1 MSVRTGVVG
10 LAIPLAIVGGVL
22 TRVFSPGPFRTP
34 EEAALHLT
42 KVAGTEVPGLQYV
55 VVTASDVRFDYAGG
69 WADIARQRPMTR
81 DTTMMAFSMT
91 KTLTAAAV
99 LQLVE
104 RGAIDLDAGL
114 DRYLPS
120 TPYAGHGITIRH
132 LLAHTAGLPNP
143 IPLRWVHL
151 LEEEAAF
158 EERAALQSVMD
169 ENPKLASAPGE
180 RYAYSNIGYWLLG
193 QVIETATG
201 GSYAEYMR
209 ANVLAP
215 LGLGEQVGVGI
226 PEPDNHASGYLARYS
241 FTNLLKG
248 FMTDSKF
255 WGDYEGDWLRVRN
268 HHLNGPAFG
277 GLVGS
282 ARGFSRFLQ
291 DQLSSQSALFTR
303 TTHQLFETPQTNSA
317 GKVVPMTL
325 GWHVGEV
332 NRERYL
338 FKEGGGGGFHTE
350 MRIYPASG
358 IGTVVMV
365 TSTDFDSTGFLNR
378 VDQPFL
384 GAIEAGTDDV
394 DGSLQDG
401 HSRD

>member
-1 MSVRTGVVG
+1 MTVRTGVVVG
-10 LAIPLAIVGGVL
+10 LAIPAAIVGSVL
-22 TRVFSPGPFRTP
+22 TRVFSAGPLRTP
-34 EEAALHLT
+34 EDAALHLA
-42 KVAGTEVPGLQYV
+42 KVAGSEVPGLQYV
-55 VVTASDVRFDYAGG
+55 VTSSDDVRFDYAGG
-69 WADIARQRPMTR
+69 WADISRQRPMTP

-104 RGAIDLDAGL
+104 RGAIDLDAEL
-114 DRYLPS
+114 DRYVPS
-120 TPYAGHGITIRH
+120 TPYAGHGITIRQ

-151 LEEEAAF
+151 LEEESIF
-158 EERAALQSVMD
+158 EERAALEAVMA
-169 ENPKLASAPGE
+169 ENPQLASAPGE

-193 QVIETATG
+193 RVIETASG
-201 GSYAEYMR
+201 GSYAEYMQ

-215 LGLGEQVGVGI
+215 LGIGEQVGVGI
-226 PEPDNHASGYLARYS
+226 PDADNHASGYLARYS

-248 FMTDSKF
+248 FMTDSRF
-255 WGDYEGDWLRVRN
+255 WGDYEGDWLRVKN

-291 DQLSSQSALFTR
+291 DQLSSQSVLFTR
-303 TTHQLFETPQTNSA
+303 NTQRSFETPQTSSA
-317 GKVVPMTL
+317 GKILPMTL

-332 NRERYL
+332 NREPYL

-350 MRIYPASG
+350 MRIYPDRG
-358 IGTVVMV
+358 VGTVVMV
-365 TSTDFDSTGFLNR
+365 SSTDFDSTGFLNR

-384 GAIEAGTDDV
+384 AAIGASD
-394 DGSLQDG
+394 
-401 HSRD
+401 R

>member
-1 MSVRTGVVG
+1 MSVRTGVVVG
-10 LAIPLAIVGGVL
+10 LAIPAAIVGSVL
-22 TRVFSPGPFRTP
+22 TRVFPPGPLKTP
-34 EEAALHLT
+34 EEAMSYLA
-42 KVAGTEVPGLQYV
+42 KVAGSEVPGLQYV
-55 VVTASDVRFDYAGG
+55 VVTADDVRFDYAGG
-69 WADIARQRPMTR
+69 WADIARQRPMTP

-91 KTLTAAAV
+91 KTLTAVAV
-99 LQLVE
+99 LQLAE
-104 RGAIDLDAGL
+104 RGVIGLDDGL
-114 DRYLPS
+114 DRYVPG
-120 TPYAGHGITIRH
+120 TPYAGNGITIRH

-151 LEEEAAF
+151 LEEEPAF
-158 EERAALQSVMD
+158 DERAAMDSVMNA
-169 ENPKLASAPGE
+169 NPKLASAPGE

-193 QVIETATG
+193 HVIETATRE
-201 GSYAEYMR
+201 SYADYMK

-215 LGLGEQVGVGI
+215 LGLGEGVAVGI
-226 PEPDNHASGYLARYS
+226 ADPDNHASGYLARYS

-255 WGDYEGDWLRVRN
+255 WGDYEGDWLRIKN

-282 ARGFSRFLQ
+282 ARSFSRFLQ
-291 DQLSSQSALFTR
+291 DQLSGQSALLAPATQR
-303 TTHQLFETPQTNSA
+303 LLETPATGAS

-325 GWHVGEV
+325 GWHVGEL
-332 NRERYL
+332 NGETYL

-350 MRIYPASG
+350 MRTYPERG

-384 GAIEAGTDDV
+384 AAIQ
-394 DGSLQDG
+394 GSD
-401 HSRD
+401 H